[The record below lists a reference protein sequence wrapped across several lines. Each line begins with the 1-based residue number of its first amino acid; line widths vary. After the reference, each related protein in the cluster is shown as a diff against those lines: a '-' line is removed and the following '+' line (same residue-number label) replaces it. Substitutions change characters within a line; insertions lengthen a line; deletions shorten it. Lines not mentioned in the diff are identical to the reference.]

1 MCYSSTSE
9 AQDQCRIRSVIFA
22 LWQRQAALFWYNTSL
37 EKRSIYVM
45 NPNQVVA
52 DTKTK
57 LDAAHGHYQEQ
68 LKSLRTGRASAA
80 MLDGVVVQA
89 YGQPMPLNQVANVTA
104 PEAQLLQITP
114 FDPSNLQAIASA
126 IRDNPSLGLNPSDD
140 GRVVR
145 VPVPALNEERRRDI
159 VKQLGS
165 KQEEAM
171 IAIRNVRRDA
181 MDAID
186 KAKKDKEIGE
196 DDAKRLQTQVEDAAK
211 AAQGQVEAASKAK
224 EQEIMT
230 V

>member
-1 MCYSSTSE
+1 
-9 AQDQCRIRSVIFA
+9 
-22 LWQRQAALFWYNTSL
+22 
-37 EKRSIYVM
+37 M
-45 NPNQVVA
+45 NPNQIVTDVKSKLAATVV
-52 DTKTK
+52 
-57 LDAAHGHYQEQ
+57 HYQEQ

-80 MLDGVVVQA
+80 MLDGVTVEA

-145 VPVPALNEERRRDI
+145 VPVPALTEERRREI

-165 KQEEAM
+165 KQEDAL
-171 IAIRNVRRDA
+171 IVLRNVRRDA
-181 MDAID
+181 LDLID
-186 KAKKDKEIGE
+186 QAKKDKEVGE
-196 DDAKRLQTQVEDAAK
+196 DDAKRLQTQVEEAVRTT
-211 AAQGQVEAASKAK
+211 QSQIEAASKSK
-224 EQEIMT
+224 ETEIMT